1 MFTKKI
7 IYKNNLIH
15 NAKQLKEHNPSS
27 LICAM
32 VKANAY
38 GVGAKEVV
46 KILNNYVDFFGVSNT
61 LEAEQIK
68 GLVTKQILIVGALEK
83 NNINPRFSYTCHC
96 LQDILSLI
104 KLNKKIK
111 IHLKINTG
119 MNRFGFNS
127 INEFKQALKVLKPSN
142 LILEGLFTHFATT
155 DQFVDKQMSK
165 FKEYISACKQL
176 NFNPIIHCDNSFVN
190 EFKNHNLDMVRIGF
204 NLYNRNDNKFVP
216 AVKIKTRIV
225 QINPLNIGEVA
236 GYNKKYIA
244 YIKTNIAVI
253 PLGYADG
260 LDSRLI
266 GIKIYIKN
274 KPCKIV
280 NICMDCT
287 LIDISNFD
295 IQKGDDVWVLNNE
308 NSLKKYANYLQI
320 SEYEMMTKFSNI
332 RADIIIK

>member
-7 IYKNNLIH
+7 IYKNNLIN
-15 NAKQLKEHNPSS
+15 NAKQLKAHNPQS
-27 LICAM
+27 LICSM

-61 LEAEQIK
+61 TEAQQIQS
-68 GLVTKQILIVGALEK
+68 LTTKKILIVGALEK
-83 NNINPRFSYTCHC
+83 YNINPKFSYTCHC
-96 LQDILSLI
+96 LKDVLYLL
-104 KLNKKIK
+104 KLNKKVK
-111 IHLKINTG
+111 IHLKVNTG

-127 INEFKQALKVLKPSN
+127 IIEFKQVLNILKSSN
-142 LILEGLFTHFATT
+142 LILEGIFTHFATT

-165 FKEYISACKQL
+165 FKQYILACKQA

-190 EFKNHNLDMVRIGF
+190 EFKNHNLDMVRVGF
-204 NLYNRNDNKFVP
+204 NLYNRNDKKFAP
-216 AVKIKTRIV
+216 AVKIKSKIV
-225 QINPLNIGEVA
+225 QINSLNIGDFA

-244 YIKTNIAVI
+244 TKKTNIAVI
-253 PLGYADG
+253 PIGYADG
-260 LDSRLI
+260 FDSRLI
-266 GIKIYIKN
+266 GIDICIKN

-287 LIDISNFD
+287 LVDISNFNIKKD
-295 IQKGDDVWVLNNE
+295 DDVWILNNV

-332 RADIIIK
+332 RADIIIT